1 MPPDPPPKPRKK
13 RRIFRTLFLVLVGS
27 LILVLALTVGLLL
40 TVKHWL
46 PEAKV
51 REIAQRELGQR
62 LGAEVRIG
70 HLTLDLLHGIT
81 IDALC
86 VGPPPGFTRDVLC
99 VRRIDLG
106 YDLSKDR
113 VVIHR
118 ALIESPTI
126 VLETVGGIRNI
137 DAILKHLGPSAPE
150 EPEPPEPEEPGP
162 LFDPEQPVL
171 PLTFLAERV
180 GIEDLALELAGEGP
194 TLSAGGLS
202 LILSAT
208 ITPERAAARLKL
220 ARPSGAPITFRSP
233 QAEVETDLDLLLE
246 LGVSAATARG
256 LKGERAELSLM
267 LGLDPRRLALPTPLP
282 VDPLRL
288 KAELGLNLAEDRA
301 ELSRLELWH
310 RQRSLLVL
318 ALSIDGVARVL
329 DAAGVAPALLHDL
342 VGLTAKGPG
351 VLALRGPTLDVD
363 LGQLGPL
370 IAAFVPGLETSGRV
384 TLSLE
389 RLEGTLP
396 ELLARAP
403 RALDVGLA
411 LEKLSA
417 RWPAQALNLS
427 PLEGQLRAER
437 SPAGPL
443 LLRGQFK
450 GGRASMEKNSVEGLA
465 IGLSGAVAA
474 LDYPALGA
482 SSVTVS
488 VDLAGVRAGGAQ
500 VAKLGLRAGLSGL
513 DVLASARPEDQPIK
527 ARARVSVER
536 ARIGTG
542 TSAISLGS
550 LGLALD
556 AELDRLLE
564 AARRPIHA
572 KLSLQGK
579 TFEAGALKAQ
589 DLSLSLDATSGDP
602 RIARPF
608 DARAELLL
616 RSAGLVASGT
626 KLAQVEL
633 GTTLSASRLDLSAPP
648 TKMATDARVALR
660 LEVGEVELDLGA
672 AGTLHAPLG
681 LEVVVHARPLEAKAE
696 LEKLRLRLA
705 DLITLQGSG
714 TSKELWSAAPLFDL
728 RVELEPTDLAKLSA
742 RPEIKALGTLR
753 SASGALALSAR
764 AKGRWLGVERLLAS
778 IEDPPLSV
786 DLAVQAAHVH
796 AALADLTLTDLDG
809 RIDFGLTRGKLEL
822 SSDLKLAAY
831 QDLQRRAEGLEVSL
845 GAGLKDGLWTVTSA
859 VGLGRVLSV
868 PSQQAALD
876 RSRFVLDAVFAPYG
890 DVQIRRLFLSA
901 PAAGIGLNAKG
912 RLERRRFGALRP
924 VLSSD
929 LDVDLSKLGPTL
941 AVLAPEQVAAV
952 AGLSGALGLHLGL
965 ASPSDQEI
973 SFDGALNLKRVSY
986 SAPGLS
992 VEGASGRLP
1001 VSQSVVI
1008 PAPDD
1013 ALLTAIDRQDP
1024 VLGPFTELQARLA
1037 ELTGT
1042 ILREAR
1048 PLADESDVLVKAPRT
1063 ADYESLRPYYT
1074 QAAGLT
1080 VDKLVYGTQ
1089 TIEAIAMDI
1098 AYASGLIRLDRFAM
1112 RVWGG
1117 DVFGDLALQ
1126 IAGPGQIKSR
1136 LRATITDLNLDDPV
1150 ADALGRARE
1159 TDPGVRSNYLASGNL
1174 DLRVDFR
1181 DRTLNGYLDLT
1192 KIGQALLVRLIDS
1205 LDPKGEDSQLQ
1216 ETRGQLNTYAGTLA
1230 GTVAGVR
1237 LKGVVVSIRQNL
1249 MALDFVW
1256 DRTWVPF
1263 PRVWLLVTQPIL
1275 GTVVTGSLAPIRRYS
1290 LSSVLDRPWVRK
1302 LNDSIFVGVL
1312 GGREVLVRRREELE
1326 L

>member
-1 MPPDPPPKPRKK
+1 MPPDPPPKPRKR
-13 RRIFRTLFLVLVGS
+13 RRIFRTLFLVLLGS
-27 LILVLALTVGLLL
+27 LALVLALTVGLLL

-51 REIAQRELGQR
+51 REIAARELGEL

-70 HLTLDLLHGIT
+70 HLSLDLLHGVT
-81 IDALC
+81 IDSFC

-99 VRRIDLG
+99 VRRVDLA
-106 YDLSKDR
+106 YDLSRER

-118 ALIESPTI
+118 ALIESPKI
-126 VLETVGGIRNI
+126 VLETVGGIRNV
-137 DAILKHLGPSAPE
+137 DAILRHLGPSAPE
-150 EPEPPEPEEPGP
+150 EPEEPEPAEPGP

-171 PLTFLAERV
+171 PLTVLAERV
-180 GIEDLALELAGEGP
+180 GIEDLGLELVGEGP
-194 TLSAGGLS
+194 ILSAGGLS
-202 LILSAT
+202 LILTAS
-208 ITPERAAARLKL
+208 ISPERAAARLKL
-220 ARPSGAPITFRSP
+220 ARPTGAAITLRSP
-233 QAEVETDLDLLLE
+233 QAEIDTNLDLSLE
-246 LGVSAATARG
+246 LGITAATARG
-256 LKGERAELSLM
+256 LKAERAELSLA
-267 LGLDPRRLALPTPLP
+267 LGLDPQRLALPMPLP
-282 VDPLRL
+282 AEPLRL
-288 KAELGLNLAEDRA
+288 QAELGLNLAEDRA
-301 ELSRLELWH
+301 ELSRLQLFH
-310 RQRSLLVL
+310 RERSLLVM
-318 ALSIDGVARVL
+318 ALSIDGVARAL
-329 DAAGVAPALLHDL
+329 DAAGIAPALLHDL
-342 VGLTAKGPG
+342 VGLTATGPG
-351 VLALRGPTLDVD
+351 VLALVGPSLDVD
-363 LGQLGPL
+363 LGQLGPVL
-370 IAAFVPGLETSGRV
+370 AAFVPGLSASGRV
-384 TLSLE
+384 TLAVE
-389 RLEGTLP
+389 HLEGTLP

-403 RALDVGLA
+403 RIMNVGLG

-417 RWPAQALNLS
+417 RWPAQGLS
-427 PLEGQLRAER
+427 ISPIDGQLRAQR
-437 SPAGPL
+437 SQGPL
-443 LLRGQFK
+443 LLRGQFA
-450 GGRASMEKNSVEGLA
+450 GGRASMDKNSVERLA

-500 VAKLGLRAGLSGL
+500 VAQLGLQAGLSGL
-513 DVLASARPEDQPIK
+513 DVLAAARPEDQPIK
-527 ARARVSVER
+527 ARTRLKVER

-550 LGLALD
+550 LALGLD

-572 KLSLQGK
+572 KLSLDAK
-579 TFEAGALKAQ
+579 TLQAGALQAQ
-589 DLSLSLDATSGDP
+589 DLRLSLDATSGDP
-602 RIARPF
+602 RAQKPF
-608 DARAELLL
+608 DAKAELLL
-616 RSAGLVASGT
+616 RSAGLIASGT

-633 GTTLSASRLDLSAPP
+633 GTTLSAGRVDLSAPP
-648 TKMATDARVALR
+648 TTMASDAKVALR
-660 LEVGEVELDLGA
+660 LEVGDVELDLGS

-681 LEVVVHARPLEAKAE
+681 LEVVVHARPAEAKAE
-696 LEKLRLRLA
+696 LEKLRVRLA

-714 TSKELWSAAPLFDL
+714 TSRELWSAAPLFDV

-778 IEDPPLSV
+778 IEDPPVSV
-786 DLAVQAAHVH
+786 DLSVAASHVH
-796 AALADLTLTDLDG
+796 AALAELELADLDG

-822 SSDLKLAAY
+822 SSDLKLASY
-831 QDLQRRAEGLEVSL
+831 QDRERRAEGLEVSL
-845 GAGLKDGLWTVTSA
+845 GAGKKDGLWTVTSA
-859 VGLGRVLSV
+859 MGLGRLLSL
-868 PSQQAALD
+868 STQRAALD

-901 PAAGIGLNAKG
+901 PAAGVALNAKG

-929 LDVDLSKLGPTL
+929 LDVDLNKLRSTL
-941 AVLAPEQVAAV
+941 AVLAPEQAAAV
-952 AGLSGALGLHLGL
+952 AGLSGALALHLGL

-973 SFDGALNLKRVSY
+973 SFDGALSLKRVSY

-1024 VLGPFTELQARLA
+1024 VLGPFTELEARLA

-1063 ADYESLRPYYT
+1063 ADYEALRPYYT

-1174 DLRVDFR
+1174 DLRVDLR

-1312 GGREVLVRRREELE
+1312 GGREILVRRREELE